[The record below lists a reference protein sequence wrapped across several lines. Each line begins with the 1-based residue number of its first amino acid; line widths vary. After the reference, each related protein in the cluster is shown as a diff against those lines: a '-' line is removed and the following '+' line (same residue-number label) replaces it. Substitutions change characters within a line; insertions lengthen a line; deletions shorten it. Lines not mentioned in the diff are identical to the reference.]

1 MIQKTG
7 IGKEK
12 RKMTEELVIHQ
23 KKMDALATL
32 ANGIAHDFNNILS
45 GIVGYS
51 EVALSMAENDKPV
64 TNIIDRILDACERA
78 KTLIDP
84 ILAFSRRNW
93 QAGDEEPI
101 RMAPVIMEV
110 IELVKASLPPD
121 IELRANIACHDGI
134 IFSSKAMIHKAVM
147 NLCLNSIQAMKDKGG
162 TLAIELKE
170 TEVAQA
176 SAETD
181 NIAPGRYLML
191 SVSDTGPGIPEEI
204 MDRIFDPYFTTKGN
218 GEGTGLGLSVVYG
231 VIKNY
236 KGAVKVKSAPGEK
249 TTFEIL
255 LPQIDIH
262 NLS

>member
-64 TNIIDRILDACERA
+64 TNIID
-78 KTLIDP
+78 
-84 ILAFSRRNW
+84 
-93 QAGDEEPI
+93 

>member
-12 RKMTEELVIHQ
+12 RKMAEELVIHTN
-23 KKMDALATL
+23 KMDALATL

-51 EVALSMAENDKPV
+51 EVALSMTEKEKPV
-64 TNIIDRILDACERA
+64 ANILERILDACEHA

-84 ILAFSRRNW
+84 ILAFSRQNW
-93 QAGDEEPI
+93 QAGDEEPM
-101 RMAPVIMEV
+101 RLAPVI
-110 IELVKASLPPD
+110 IEAIKLVKVLLP
-121 IELRANIACHDGI
+121 ANIKIRKNIVYDTAI
-134 IFSSKAMIHKAVM
+134 IFASKAMIHKAFM
-147 NLCLNSIQAMKDKGG
+147 NLCTNAIQAMKDKGG

-170 TEVAQA
+170 AEVDQA
-176 SAETD
+176 SAITD

-191 SVSDTGPGIPEEI
+191 SVSDTGHGIPENI
-204 MDRIFDPYFTTKGN
+204 IGRIFDPYFTTKGN

-236 KGAVKVKSAPGEK
+236 KGAVKVKSIPDIK

-255 LPQIDIH
+255 LPQILMTDI
-262 NLS
+262 S